1 MPCSAKNGTV
11 TDQDTRK
18 LEDELGKLISIRRVS
33 YYIIIIHGSRV
44 KFNFKFAIFAFTDFI
59 SCFTFCEQA
68 RALRV
73 TFS

>member
-33 YYIIIIHGSRV
+33 YYIIIIHDSHV
-44 KFNFKFAIFAFTDFI
+44 KFN
-59 SCFTFCEQA
+59 FCEQA
-68 RALRV
+68 RVLRV